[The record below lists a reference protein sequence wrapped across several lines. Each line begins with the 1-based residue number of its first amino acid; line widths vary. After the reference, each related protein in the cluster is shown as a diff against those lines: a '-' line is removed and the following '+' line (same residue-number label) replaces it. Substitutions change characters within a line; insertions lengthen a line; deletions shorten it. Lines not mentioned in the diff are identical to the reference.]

1 MYRHLSLLKS
11 QK

>member
-1 MYRHLSLLKS
+1 LMCQTLLKS